1 MWSTVWCHQFK
12 SYVIPTYL
20 TKFQVNFACTTWDA
34 KSCLHFILCDRPW
47 EWLICACVEDI
58 AKRIFWKMFST
69 KFYALSQNF
78 ISTAYLVLK
87 LLQNIIHSGG
97 GGGGEWVVTPPS
109 TSCAKH
115 LRILNKRFLHCL
127 DLNTIFLNLDRMSSR
142 NDATLDR
149 VNFKADIKQS
159 LFWRKNRNDWK

>member
-58 AKRIFWKMFST
+58 AKRIF
-69 KFYALSQNF
+69 
-78 ISTAYLVLK
+78 K
-87 LLQNIIHSGG
+87 LLQNIIHS